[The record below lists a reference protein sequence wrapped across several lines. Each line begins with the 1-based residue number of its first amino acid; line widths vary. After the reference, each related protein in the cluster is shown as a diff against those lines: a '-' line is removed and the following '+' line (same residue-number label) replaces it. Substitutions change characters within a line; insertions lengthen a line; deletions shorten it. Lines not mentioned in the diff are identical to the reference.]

1 MATVKQKAC
10 LWFHESS
17 PIVIVQ
23 RIIRLEYRNCQS
35 PSKNFIKR
43 LCEKVNGTGNVHQCE
58 KLSLLN
64 FSYQGLM
71 EFLHGNRLRYSNGI
85 IL

>member
-1 MATVKQKAC
+1 RGNAPLRRTKSAQSNASVKMATVKQKAR

-35 PSKNFIKR
+35 SSKNFIKR
-43 LCEKVNGTGNVHQCE
+43 QYEKVKGTGNVHQ
-58 KLSLLN
+58 
-64 FSYQGLM
+64 
-71 EFLHGNRLRYSNGI
+71 
-85 IL
+85 